1 MTATAKRPRAKY
13 ASHRRHVLAR
23 VAQARELLA
32 TVRGWWD
39 VSGTVYDQRLQPG
52 DINCRRRNRQPSEY
66 PEVNAEFWA
75 GTVNMLDQICADLQE
90 LRGFCAREHQ
100 AVKDGLR
107 G

>member
-23 VAQARELLA
+23 VADARELLA

-39 VSGTVYDQRLQPG
+39 VSGTVYGQDHRP
-52 DINCRRRNRQPSEY
+52 RNRKQSEY
-66 PEVNAEFWA
+66 PEVNADYWT
-75 GTVNMLDQICADLQE
+75 GTVNMLDRICADLQE
-90 LRGFCAREHQ
+90 LRDFCAHEYQ
-100 AVKDGLR
+100 AVKDGQR